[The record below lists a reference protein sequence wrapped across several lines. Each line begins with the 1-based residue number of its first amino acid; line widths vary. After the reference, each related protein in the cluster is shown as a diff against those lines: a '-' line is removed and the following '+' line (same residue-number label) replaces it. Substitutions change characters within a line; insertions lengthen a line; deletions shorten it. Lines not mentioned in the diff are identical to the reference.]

1 MSSEVALFRARRNGG
16 LSFHTSP
23 VTQFRRP
30 NSLAKR
36 FLCASKA
43 RDLQLREEILD
54 HLLQDGNSCGT
65 ADKSNI
71 MNIALVD
78 PAVTEA
84 LLHGTHGISEIVHV
98 PLLKLCFRQ
107 QEKSM
112 SSKRESISLVACVE
126 EDRVRLGTFTPCPET
141 NDSSQADALKR
152 VDVESDFN
160 LRHATCA
167 DGIPSR

>member
-1 MSSEVALFRARRNGG
+1 MQNL
-16 LSFHTSP
+16 

-43 RDLQLREEILD
+43 RDLQLREEFLD
-54 HLLQDGNSCGT
+54 HLLHDGNSCGT

-84 LLHGTHGISEIVHV
+84 LLHGTNGISEIVHV
-98 PLLKLCFRQ
+98 QLLKLCFRQ